1 MFEFDQ
7 DAVDAL
13 LVDSAQFRRL
23 YDKHAMLK
31 SRISEGNRR
40 AVTIDPLDLEGLKK
54 TRLQLK
60 DRMAEMIRDYRDIE
74 AR

>member
-23 YDKHAMLK
+23 YDKYSALK
-31 SRISEGNRR
+31 SKVHDCNAKE
-40 AVTIDPLDLEGLKK
+40 VTVDQFGLETLKK
-54 TRLQLK
+54 EKLQLK
-60 DRMAEMIRDYRDIE
+60 DQMAVMIKEYRQVHV
-74 AR
+74 

>member
-23 YDKHAMLK
+23 YDKYALLK
-31 SRISEGNRR
+31 SRISDGNRR
-40 AVTIDPLDLEGLKK
+40 EVTIDPLDLEGLKK
-54 TRLQLK
+54 SKLQLK
-60 DRMAEMIRDYRDIE
+60 DRMAGMIRDYRDVQ
-74 AR
+74 A

>member
-23 YDKHAMLK
+23 YDKYSTLKTQVQDAHARLVVMDDLK
-31 SRISEGNRR
+31 
-40 AVTIDPLDLEGLKK
+40 LESLKK
-54 TRLQLK
+54 EKLQLK
-60 DRMAEMIRDYRDIE
+60 DRMAVMIKDYRHIQV
-74 AR
+74 